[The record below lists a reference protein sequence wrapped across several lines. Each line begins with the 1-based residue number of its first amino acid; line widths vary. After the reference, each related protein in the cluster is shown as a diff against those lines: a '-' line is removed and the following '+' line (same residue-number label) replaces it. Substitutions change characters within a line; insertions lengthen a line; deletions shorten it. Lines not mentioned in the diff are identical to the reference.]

1 MDKEQIIEMLK
12 SHMYQFREDGCTLSE
27 FRGIRQFIN
36 YLDDMGF
43 ADEILALHRDSDP
56 MYAYS
61 KESHRPNC
69 IASVYGRTEDPAKCI
84 CHSWQR
90 TGDEPI

>member
-1 MDKEQIIEMLK
+1 MDKEQIIEILLK
-12 SHMYQFREDGCTLSE
+12 PKTFYMISCTCKGNCNCSE
-27 FRGIRQFIN
+27 TFEANRK
-36 YLDDMGF
+36 
-43 ADEILALHRDSDP
+43 ADEILALREK
-56 MYAYS
+56 

-69 IASVYGRTEDPAKCI
+69 ITSVYGRTEDPAKCI

>member
-1 MDKEQIIEMLK
+1 MDKEQIIEII
-12 SHMYQFREDGCTLSE
+12 QRE
-27 FRGIRQFIN
+27 
-36 YLDDMGF
+36 LDISDSCACEVI

-56 MYAYS
+56 MYAYY